1 MLVAPRTREC
11 GFFYFSAVDVAEV
24 AGFGAYFVTRY
35 PPHAA
40 NTIPKIKIPD
50 TLLQA
55 LVLVVLTMAFTI
67 GAPAKI
73 IDIITGTYATVGFGA
88 APKASNTPS
97 APIAPSVP
105 AISDHCQPFVGYAQK
120 SIGPP
125 LSLRIIIGAITAVR
139 K

>member
-1 MLVAPRTREC
+1 MYFRQLDALKCFAAFSGIFRHAV
-11 GFFYFSAVDVAEV
+11 FYFSAVDVAEV

-40 NTIPKIKIPD
+40 NIIPKIKIPD

-97 APIAPSVP
+97 AQLLQA
-105 AISDHCQPFVGYAQK
+105 F
-120 SIGPP
+120 
-125 LSLRIIIGAITAVR
+125 LL
-139 K
+139 